1 MAGWPALDLC
11 INYKDF
17 IRVLRA
23 KNQEPSPLRAFSIA
37 DSSSSSSSDGRTNL
51 RDGVEDVE
59 ESSTS
64 MASGLGLG
72 RQLIRRGDHVSD

>member
-1 MAGWPALDLC
+1 M
-11 INYKDF
+11 
-17 IRVLRA
+17 LRA

-37 DSSSSSSSDGRTNL
+37 DSSSSSSSSDGRTNL